1 MTEILDRHIDADDK
15 TGSETSKSGNDVT
28 KRKRISFNV
37 PAIALT
43 PSEEIDD
50 EEEEDYSQQQ
60 SVVST
65 KT

>member
-1 MTEILDRHIDADDK
+1 VTEILDRHIDAGDK
-15 TGSETSKSGNDVT
+15 TGNDTKTGNDVT

-37 PAIALT
+37 PPAIALT

-50 EEEEDYSQQQ
+50 EEEDYSQQQ
-60 SVVST
+60 SVIST